1 MTSKNSNILISAVYK
16 SRRTVLDLIKAQG
29 FNISDYDN
37 FGISE
42 VNSMEQNNQLDM
54 LLDNGINK
62 TYIRYFLNKK
72 ISVTNI
78 NDMIEDLY
86 VVSET
91 LKKEDTL
98 FIIVRED
105 LNDTATTELVHIWE
119 TEGIYIVIENIK
131 RLQFNILEHSLVPK
145 HRVMKEEEVQE
156 KIKKYNL
163 TSRTQ
168 FPEISRFDPVA
179 KAICLRPG
187 QVCHILRPSKTA
199 ITTDYFR
206 LCV

>member
-1 MTSKNSNILISAVYK
+1 MHV
-16 SRRTVLDLIKAQG
+16 QG
-29 FNISDYDN
+29 YDTDDYNN

-54 LLDNGINK
+54 LVDNGTNK

-86 VVSET
+86 VVTET
-91 LKKEDTL
+91 LRKEDTL

-105 LNDTATTELVHIWE
+105 INDTVTTELVHIWE

-145 HRVMKEEEVQE
+145 HRVMPEEEVQE

-199 ITTDYFR
+199 VTADYFR

>member
-16 SRRTVLDLIKAQG
+16 SRRTVLDLMKAQG
-29 FNISDYDN
+29 YDINDYDN

-54 LLDNGINK
+54 LVDNGTNK

-72 ISVTNI
+72 INVTNI

-86 VVSET
+86 IVTET

-105 LNDTATTELVHIWE
+105 INDTVTTELVHIWE

-131 RLQFNILEHSLVPK
+131 RLQFNILEHTLVPK
-145 HRVMKEEEVQE
+145 HRVMQEEEVQE

-163 TSRTQ
+163 TSRKQ

-187 QVCHILRPSKTA
+187 HVCHILRPSKTA
-199 ITTDYFR
+199 ITSDYFR

>member
-16 SRRTVLDLIKAQG
+16 SRRTVLDLMKAQG
-29 FNISDYDN
+29 YEVNDYDH

-54 LLDNGINK
+54 LLDNGTNK

-86 VVSET
+86 IVTET
-91 LKKEDTL
+91 LKTDDTL
-98 FIIVRED
+98 YIIVRED
-105 LNDTATTELVHIWE
+105 INDTVTTELVHIWE
-119 TEGIYIVIENIK
+119 KDGIYIVIENIK

-145 HRVMKEEEVQE
+145 HRTLKDEEVQD
-156 KIKKYNL
+156 KVRKYNL
-163 TSRTQ
+163 TDKSQ

-187 QVCHILRPSKTA
+187 SVCHILRPSKTA

>member
-16 SRRTVLDLIKAQG
+16 SRRTVLDLMKAQG
-29 FNISDYDN
+29 YDISDYEN

-54 LLDNGINK
+54 LVDNGTNK

-86 VVSET
+86 VVTET
-91 LKKEDTL
+91 LRKEDTL

-105 LNDTATTELVHIWE
+105 INDTVTTELVHIWE

-145 HRVMKEEEVQE
+145 HQVLKEEEVQE

-187 QVCHILRPSKTA
+187 HVCHILRPSKTA
-199 ITTDYFR
+199 VTADYFR

>member
-179 KAICLRPG
+179 KAIGLRPG

>member
-16 SRRTVLDLIKAQG
+16 SRRTVLDLMEAQG
-29 FNISDYDN
+29 FNINDYNN

-54 LLDNGINK
+54 LVDNGTNK

-86 VVSET
+86 VVTET
-91 LKKEDTL
+91 LRKEDTL

-105 LNDTATTELVHIWE
+105 INDTVTTELVHIWE

-145 HRVMKEEEVQE
+145 HRVMTEEEVQE

-187 QVCHILRPSKTA
+187 HVCHILRPSKTA
-199 ITTDYFR
+199 ITADYFR

>member
-145 HRVMKEEEVQE
+145 HRVMKEDEVQE

>member
-16 SRRTVLDLIKAQG
+16 SRRTILDLMKAQG
-29 FNISDYDN
+29 FNISDYEN

-54 LLDNGINK
+54 LVDNGTNK

-86 VVSET
+86 VVTET
-91 LKKEDTL
+91 LRKEDTL
-98 FIIVRED
+98 FIVVRED
-105 LNDTATTELVHIWE
+105 INDTVTTELVHIWE
-119 TEGIYIVIENIK
+119 RDGIYIVIENIK

-145 HRVMKEEEVQE
+145 HRVLKDEEVVE
-156 KIKKYNL
+156 KVKKYNL

-187 QVCHILRPSKTA
+187 HVCHILRPSKTA
-199 ITTDYFR
+199 VTADYFR

>member
-16 SRRTVLDLIKAQG
+16 SRRTVLDLMKAQG
-29 FNISDYDN
+29 FEISDYEN

-54 LLDNGINK
+54 LVDNGTNK

-86 VVSET
+86 VVTET

-98 FIIVRED
+98 FIVVRED
-105 LNDTATTELVHIWE
+105 INDTVTTELVHIWE

-145 HRVMKEEEVQE
+145 HRVMPEEEVQE

-187 QVCHILRPSKTA
+187 HVCHILRPSKTA
-199 ITTDYFR
+199 VTADYFR

>member
-1 MTSKNSNILISAVYK
+1 MTSKNSNILISVVYK
-16 SRRTVLDLIKAQG
+16 SRRTVLDLMKEQG
-29 FNISDYDN
+29 YEVNDYDH

-54 LLDNGINK
+54 LLDNGTNK

-86 VVSET
+86 IVTET
-91 LKKEDTL
+91 LKTDDTL
-98 FIIVRED
+98 YIIVRED
-105 LNDTATTELVHIWE
+105 INDAVTTELVHIWE
-119 TEGIYIVIENIK
+119 KDGIYIVIENIK

-145 HRVMKEEEVQE
+145 HRTLKDDEVVE
-156 KIKKYNL
+156 KVKKYNL
-163 TSRTQ
+163 TDKSQ

-187 QVCHILRPSKTA
+187 HVCHILRPSKTA